1 MRPVFKQK
9 KWTKLNISIKK
20 VNAGTTAKKY
30 KRIKQRRKAFR
41 NKMNKFDNDSI
52 TTTTATNSCGN
63 TNNNHQQVAH
73 NERKSLRVLIIMFTI
88 FIALWC
94 PFFVLNTFSALYE
107 DFVKALLSKHE
118 SLVYFVLTWL
128 GYFSSMLNPLVY
140 TMFNKNF
147 RLAFIQILKCRSS

>member
-1 MRPVFKQK
+1 
-9 KWTKLNISIKK
+9 
-20 VNAGTTAKKY
+20 
-30 KRIKQRRKAFR
+30 
-41 NKMNKFDNDSI
+41 MNKLDNDSI
-52 TTTTATNSCGN
+52 TTTTATNSCGH
-63 TNNNHQQVAH
+63 TNNSNNHQQVAH

-107 DFVKALLSKHE
+107 DFVKMLLSTHE

-147 RLAFIQILKCRSS
+147 RMAFIQILKCRSS